1 MVLPVPS
8 RQARRQREQ
17 GYVLLTLI
25 LIMALLAIATATAVS
40 SITFNIKRDR
50 EEEMI
55 HRGAQYARAIRAYY
69 KKFGRYPATIENLEN
84 TNQMRF
90 LRKRYKDPIT
100 GKDFRLLHFGEAK
113 MAMGG
118 MGGGVIPGANTLNA
132 NGKLVN
138 AADPNADNS
147 TTGQKKQSSDS
158 GDAGADAQNTDNAAN
173 DSGDQGSGA
182 KPGQTLGGL
191 PIVGVVSTSK
201 MVGIREYDKKKKYS
215 EWQFVYDPTLDRG
228 MLITAPYQPMQQ
240 MFGMP
245 PQNVNG
251 PVPTPGLGT
260 GAPGAPGAQP
270 VNSGTPTSPPTS
282 NPQPNDAPNQQ

>member
-1 MVLPVPS
+1 
-8 RQARRQREQ
+8 
-17 GYVLLTLI
+17 
-25 LIMALLAIATATAVS
+25 MALLAIATATAVS

-113 MAMGG
+113 MAMGA

-138 AADPNADNS
+138 AADPTAGNS
-147 TTGQKKQSSDS
+147 TTGQNKKQSSDS
-158 GDAGADAQNTDNAAN
+158 GDAGADAQNTDNAGTDSGN
-173 DSGDQGSGA
+173 QGSGDQ
-182 KPGQTLGGL
+182 PGQTLGGL

-201 MVGIREYDKKKKYS
+201 MVGVREYDKKKKYS

-251 PVPTPGLGT
+251 PAPTPGLGT
-260 GAPGAPGAQP
+260 GAPGAPGTPPA
-270 VNSGTPTSPPTS
+270 NSGPPTSPPTS
-282 NPQPNDAPNQQ
+282 NPEPNDTPNQQ